1 MIKDNL
7 KKIVSV
13 LVLFVLWI
21 LPCLELEI
29 FTKTYVYFVTFILSV
44 ALMYII
50 KKELIS
56 FIAITLISIAVSFY
70 NYEYLFTV
78 LPVMLL
84 TYAHYSISNVENKKG
99 DTFNTGNNCTTL
111 SFVFIIGE
119 IVYAFIQ
126 YANIEVHRIENV
138 FIALKLVP
146 LFIIFFIVL
155 AVQGRNKDNYKTVP
169 KKKADKYVILYLT
182 SLSGI
187 AVSLFT
193 FHALNGYGTQSIRTE
208 YIFWFI
214 FVMTMAIN
222 KDPFIEITI
231 KRIKAAVEEIKTS
244 CK

>member
-1 MIKDNL
+1 MKKDNI
-7 KKIVSV
+7 KKIISV

-21 LPCLELEI
+21 LPCFELEI
-29 FTKTYVYFVTFILSV
+29 FTKTYVYFVAFILSV
-44 ALMYII
+44 VLMYII
-50 KKELIS
+50 KKKVIS
-56 FIAITLISIAVSFY
+56 FLAIGIISVAVSVY

-84 TYAHYSISNVENKKG
+84 IYAHFSAGNVENEKT
-99 DTFNTGNNCTTL
+99 DSFNTSNNCTTL
-111 SFVFIIGE
+111 SFMFIIGE
-119 IVYAFIQ
+119 TVYAFIQ
-126 YANIEVHRIENV
+126 YANIEVHRIQNV
-138 FIALKLVP
+138 LTALKLFP
-146 LFIIFFIVL
+146 LFVIFFIVL
-155 AVQGRNKDNYKTVP
+155 AVQGRNKANYKAVS
-169 KKKADKYVILYLT
+169 KKKADKYVMIYLT
-182 SLSGI
+182 SLLGL